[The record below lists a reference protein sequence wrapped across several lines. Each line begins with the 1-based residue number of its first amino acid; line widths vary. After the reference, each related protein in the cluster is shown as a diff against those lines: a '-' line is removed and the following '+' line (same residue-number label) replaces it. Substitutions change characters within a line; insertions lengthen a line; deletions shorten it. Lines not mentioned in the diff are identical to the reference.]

1 MFTEVQCPKIRPANR
16 TTLPNV
22 SLTLVF
28 SAQKATRNSRGRT
41 RIRSRSGGL
50 NSGLEGPGTGCFHGS
65 SPGGRLFLRI
75 LGSTCP
81 PSRQAGASA
90 NVRTHGLVHDL
101 PVFAVLRLVDS
112 TTVRFPP
119 GRTRG
124 SRDADG
130 GGVVGQGGAGGSALR
145 WFSAVHVWRF
155 FFVAGRCRLFRE
167 GPEFTP
173 VLVHCGWRPCHRHPL
188 PMFGGY
194 TDGFA
199 QSKAVNQ
206 EVFVGS
212 AQRSTWQYFV
222 LGSSQKAILKK
233 DSSHYPRSFAAGLCS
248 MTVPCSIRLSPSP
261 VMCVATLRA
270 LSGP

>member
-1 MFTEVQCPKIRPANR
+1 MFAR
-16 TTLPNV
+16 TDSFT
-22 SLTLVF
+22 
-28 SAQKATRNSRGRT
+28 
-41 RIRSRSGGL
+41 ISRSSRYCAWSTRRRSAFPQVGR
-50 NSGLEGPGTGCFHGS
+50 EGPAT
-65 SPGGRLFLRI
+65 LM
-75 LGSTCP
+75 
-81 PSRQAGASA
+81 
-90 NVRTHGLVHDL
+90 
-101 PVFAVLRLVDS
+101 
-112 TTVRFPP
+112 
-119 GRTRG
+119 
-124 SRDADG
+124 G

-145 WFSAVHVWRF
+145 GFSAVHVWRF